1 MRLDRSVEMR
11 KRKEK
16 RERKQKTQEQRQQGR
31 DTSQR
36 SEIVR
41 LSPDCMEGLSRQQ
54 AEERME
60 GGWGNEEVEAS
71 SLTVRDIIRKN
82 VCTYFNLI
90 FAVLAVLVSI
100 TGSFRN
106 LTFLPVVIINTV
118 VGIVQEVRA
127 KRILDKMNM
136 LNAPHAEVVREGKTQ
151 KVASTELVLDD
162 IVIFPSGSQVCA
174 DAVICQGQVRV
185 NESLLTGESEE
196 IEKKEGDLLL
206 SGSFITAGK
215 CRARLDR
222 VGRDSYISQ
231 LTLQAKA
238 MREGEQSE
246 MIRSLNK
253 LVKAA
258 GVAIIPIGIALFA
271 QSYFLNQE
279 PFRDSILSMVAAVI
293 GMIPE
298 GLYLLTTMALT
309 LGTVRLALKKV
320 LLHDMKSM
328 ETLARVDVLC
338 VDKTGTITEDEMEV
352 KELIRLDENRE
363 EGEIRESLT
372 RFVQAMDPE
381 NGTMRALQ
389 AGFPGQNGAK
399 PEAVVPFSSAAKYSG
414 AVLDGKSYVLGAPEF
429 VLLEKYETWREKLE
443 AYSARGYRVLVF
455 GTCPERPDGKP
466 LKAGIEP
473 LAAVV
478 LMNRI
483 REEAPQTFAYFAEQG
498 VEIKVI
504 SGDNPLTVSE
514 TAKEAGIANADKYV
528 DTRQLQTEED
538 FEKAATEYTV
548 FGRVLPEQKRLL
560 VQALKKNGKTVAM
573 TGDGVND
580 VLALK
585 DADCS
590 IAMAS
595 GSDAAI
601 QASQVVLLE
610 SDFARMPEVVGEGRR
625 VVNNIQQSA
634 SLFLVKNIFSF
645 LLSLASLCF
654 MFQYPLEPSQIS
666 LISMFTIGVPGFFL
680 SLQPNHEKIQG
691 KFLSNVLLKALP
703 AGVTDALLV
712 AFLAVCGE
720 TFHIG
725 ADDISTAATLLL
737 ALVGFMILYQICRP
751 MNLIR
756 RLIWWG
762 CAAGLVGSVLLVPWL
777 FGLTAISKQ
786 GVMLLVLF
794 LLASDPV
801 FRYLTR
807 FNEWLQEMAGKIR
820 ARSSQARTEGTYGP
834 GKRNRKNT

>member
-1 MRLDRSVEMR
+1 MR
-11 KRKEK
+11 KSMEKHMRIQEKKKQEEIREK
-16 RERKQKTQEQRQQGR
+16 RGEIER
-31 DTSQR
+31 
-36 SEIVR
+36 
-41 LSPDCMEGLSRQQ
+41 LCPDCLAGLDEEQ
-54 AEERME
+54 ARARGEA
-60 GGWGNEEVEAS
+60 GWSNEEVDAS
-71 SLTVRDIIRKN
+71 FLTVKDIVRKN

-90 FAVLAVLVSI
+90 FAVLAALVCI
-100 TGSFRN
+100 TGSLRN
-106 LTFLPVVIINTV
+106 LSFLPVVIINTV

-127 KRILDKMNM
+127 KRVLEKMSM
-136 LNAPHAEVVREGKTQ
+136 LHAPHAEVVREGKTRQ
-151 KVASTELVLDD
+151 VDSRQLVIDD
-162 IVIFPSGSQVCA
+162 IVIFRAGSQVCA

-196 IEKKEGDLLL
+196 IEKKEGDTLL

-215 CRARLDR
+215 CRARLDQ
-222 VGRDSYISQ
+222 VGADSYISR

-246 MIRSLNK
+246 MIRSLNR
-253 LVKAA
+253 LVKVA
-258 GVAIIPIGIALFA
+258 GIAVIPIGIALFS

-279 PFRDSILSMVAAVI
+279 TFRDSILSMVAAVI

-309 LGTVRLALKKV
+309 VGTVRLARKKV

-338 VDKTGTITEDEMEV
+338 VDKTGTITENEMEV
-352 KELIRLDENRE
+352 KEVLWLEEDQEEETIRAQL
-363 EGEIRESLT
+363 S
-372 RFVQAMDPE
+372 RFVASMDPE
-381 NGTMRALQ
+381 NGTIRALQ
-389 AGFPGQNGAK
+389 VGFPEKGAGK
-399 PEAVVPFSSAAKYSG
+399 PGTVIPGKGAEAVIPFSSAAKYSG
-414 AVLDGKSYVLGAPEF
+414 AVLDGICFVLGAPEF
-429 VLLEKYETWREKLE
+429 VLLEQYEEYRERLE
-443 AYSARGYRVLVF
+443 AYSAKGCRVLVF

-466 LKAGIEP
+466 LQTAVCP
-473 LAAVV
+473 LAAVI
-478 LMNRI
+478 LQNRV
-483 REEAPQTFAYFAEQG
+483 RKEARQTFAYFAQQG

-514 TAKEAGIANADKYV
+514 TAKEAGIADADRYV
-528 DTRQLQTEED
+528 DARQLKTEEEV
-538 FEKAATEYTV
+538 EKAAMQYTV

-560 VQALKKNGKTVAM
+560 VRALKKNGKTVAM

-595 GSDAAI
+595 GSEAAI

-610 SDFARMPEVVGEGRR
+610 SDFSRMPEVVGEGRR

-654 MFQYPLEPSQIS
+654 VFQYPLEPAQIS
-666 LISMFTIGVPGFFL
+666 LISMFTIGIPGFFL
-680 SLQPNHEKIQG
+680 SLQPNLERIRG
-691 KFLSNVLLKALP
+691 RFLSNVLLKALP
-703 AGVTDALLV
+703 AGITDAALV
-712 AFLAVCGE
+712 AFLTLCGE
-720 TFHIG
+720 AFHIG
-725 ADDISTAATLLL
+725 GSDISTAATLLL
-737 ALVGFMILYQICRP
+737 AVVGFMILYQICRP

-762 CAAGLVGSVLLVPWL
+762 CAAGLAGSVLLVPWL
-777 FGLTAISKQ
+777 FSIGPLSRQ

-794 LLASDPV
+794 ILASEPV
-801 FRYLTR
+801 FRYLTQ
-807 FNEWLQEMAGKIR
+807 FNEWLQRLFRKLAQKVF
-820 ARSSQARTEGTYGP
+820 Y
-834 GKRNRKNT
+834 RNVCAK